1 MIRLAVVFPAPFG
14 PRSATISPG
23 CTSNDTSSRAMVPSK
38 RRVRCRTSITV
49 RAYERYELAFVEV
62 DVVLSLHGR
71 AATALVLYYTA
82 VGLWGLFLGIRNSGP
97 SPGFRGAIAIAVIAS
112 VVQGVLGFVVLIL
125 GNPPREALHI
135 LYGFALALAMPL
147 AASLVRDRAPRG
159 QSVALGFAALF
170 TAGLAIRGI
179 ITA

>member
-1 MIRLAVVFPAPFG
+1 
-14 PRSATISPG
+14 
-23 CTSNDTSSRAMVPSK
+23 
-38 RRVRCRTSITV
+38 
-49 RAYERYELAFVEV
+49 V

-82 VGLWGLFLGIRNSGP
+82 VGLWGLFLGVRSSGP
-97 SPGFRGAIAIAVIAS
+97 TPGFRGAIAIAVIAS
-112 VVQGVLGFVVLIL
+112 IVQGALGFLVFFFLR
-125 GNPPREALHI
+125 PPPDLLHI

-159 QSVALGFAALF
+159 QSVALGLASLF

>member
-1 MIRLAVVFPAPFG
+1 M
-14 PRSATISPG
+14 
-23 CTSNDTSSRAMVPSK
+23 SR
-38 RRVRCRTSITV
+38 
-49 RAYERYELAFVEV
+49 V
-62 DVVLSLHGR
+62 DLVLSLHGR
-71 AATALVLYYTA
+71 TATALVLYYSA
-82 VGLWGLFLGIRNSGP
+82 VGLWGLFLGFRNSGP
-97 SPGFRGAIAIAVIAS
+97 TPGFRGAVAIAVIAS
-112 VVQGVLGFVVLIL
+112 IAQGLLGVVVLL
-125 GNPPREALHI
+125 FSGPPRETLHI

>member
-1 MIRLAVVFPAPFG
+1 
-14 PRSATISPG
+14 
-23 CTSNDTSSRAMVPSK
+23 
-38 RRVRCRTSITV
+38 
-49 RAYERYELAFVEV
+49 V
-62 DVVLSLHGR
+62 DAVLSLHGR

-82 VGLWGLFLGIRNSGP
+82 VGLWGLFLGVRNSGP
-97 SPGFRGAIAIAVIAS
+97 TPGFRGAIAIAVIAS
-112 VVQGVLGFVVLIL
+112 IVQGALGFAVYFLL
-125 GNPPREALHI
+125 RPPPDALHI

-159 QSVALGFAALF
+159 QSIALGLASLF

>member
-1 MIRLAVVFPAPFG
+1 M
-14 PRSATISPG
+14 SW
-23 CTSNDTSSRAMVPSK
+23 
-38 RRVRCRTSITV
+38 
-49 RAYERYELAFVEV
+49 V
-62 DVVLSLHGR
+62 DAVLSLHGR

-82 VGLWGLFLGIRNSGP
+82 VGIWGLFLGLRNSGP
-97 SPGFRGAIAIAVIAS
+97 TPSFRGAIAIAVIAS
-112 VVQGVLGFVVLIL
+112 VVQGALGFLVLIL
-125 GNPPREALHI
+125 GNPPRETLHI

>member
-1 MIRLAVVFPAPFG
+1 M
-14 PRSATISPG
+14 SW
-23 CTSNDTSSRAMVPSK
+23 
-38 RRVRCRTSITV
+38 
-49 RAYERYELAFVEV
+49 V
-62 DVVLSLHGR
+62 DALLSLHGR
-71 AATALVLYYTA
+71 AGTALVLYYTA
-82 VGLWGLFLGIRNSGP
+82 VGIWGLFLGIRNSGP
-97 SPGFRGAIAIAVIAS
+97 TPGFRGAIAIAVIAS
-112 VVQGVLGFVVLIL
+112 VVQGALGFLVFAFVR
-125 GNPPREALHI
+125 PPNDLLHV

>member
-1 MIRLAVVFPAPFG
+1 L
-14 PRSATISPG
+14 SW
-23 CTSNDTSSRAMVPSK
+23 
-38 RRVRCRTSITV
+38 
-49 RAYERYELAFVEV
+49 V
-62 DVVLSLHGR
+62 DALLSLHGR

-82 VGLWGLFLGIRNSGP
+82 VGIWGLFLGIRSSGP
-97 SPGFRGAIAIAVIAS
+97 TPGFRGAIAIAVIAS
-112 VVQGVLGFVVLIL
+112 VVQGALGFLVFAFVR
-125 GNPPREALHI
+125 PPNDLLHV

>member
-1 MIRLAVVFPAPFG
+1 LF
-14 PRSATISPG
+14 
-23 CTSNDTSSRAMVPSK
+23 
-38 RRVRCRTSITV
+38 
-49 RAYERYELAFVEV
+49 EV

-82 VGLWGLFLGIRNSGP
+82 VGLWGIFLGVRNSGP
-97 SPGFRGAIAIAVIAS
+97 TPSFRGAVAIAVIAS
-112 VVQGVLGFVVLIL
+112 VAQGVLGFLVFFF
-125 GNPPREALHI
+125 GQPPREVLHI

-147 AASLVRDRAPRG
+147 AASVVRDRTPRG
-159 QSVALGFAALF
+159 QSVALGLAALF

>member
-1 MIRLAVVFPAPFG
+1 M
-14 PRSATISPG
+14 
-23 CTSNDTSSRAMVPSK
+23 SR
-38 RRVRCRTSITV
+38 
-49 RAYERYELAFVEV
+49 V
-62 DVVLSLHGR
+62 DAVLSLHGR

-82 VGLWGLFLGIRNSGP
+82 VGIWGLFLGVRNSGP
-97 SPGFRGAIAIAVIAS
+97 TPSFRGAIAIAVIAS
-112 VVQGVLGFVVLIL
+112 VVQGALGFLVLIL
-125 GNPPREALHI
+125 GNPPRETLHI